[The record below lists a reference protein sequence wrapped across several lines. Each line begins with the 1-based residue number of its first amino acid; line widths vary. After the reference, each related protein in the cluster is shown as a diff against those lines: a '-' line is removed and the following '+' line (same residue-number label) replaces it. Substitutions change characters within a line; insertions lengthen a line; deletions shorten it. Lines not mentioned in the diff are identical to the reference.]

1 MKRPYF
7 SRKGI
12 LEAGDG
18 VLNRASGLIRLA
30 FRRELRGATWLCEG
44 CLSPKEAARR
54 QNAWPLFTHAG
65 KSGEVGVIL
74 N

>member
-65 KSGEVGVIL
+65 NQARLE
-74 N
+74 

>member
-18 VLNRASGLIRLA
+18 VLNRAYGLIRLA
-30 FRRELRGATWLCEG
+30 FRRELRRATWLCG
-44 CLSPKEAARR
+44 RLLVAQKKPLGARTPGLYLGTR
-54 QNAWPLFTHAG
+54 ASQARL
-65 KSGEVGVIL
+65 E
-74 N
+74 